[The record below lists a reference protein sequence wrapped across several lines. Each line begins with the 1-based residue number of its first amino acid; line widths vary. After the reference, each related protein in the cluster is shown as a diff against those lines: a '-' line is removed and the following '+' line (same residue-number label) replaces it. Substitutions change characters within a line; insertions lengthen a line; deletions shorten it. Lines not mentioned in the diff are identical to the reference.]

1 MNTKLQD
8 KRKHKGGTRKR
19 EKKGSNAEEERKGT
33 RKKQES
39 SIVIVNQCKKDIDI
53 YSCSSEIK
61 QSVQEIV

>member
-19 EKKGSNAEEERKGT
+19 EKKGRNAEEDRKGI

-39 SIVIVNQCKKDIDI
+39 SIVIGNQCKKDTDI

-61 QSVQEIV
+61 QSVKETV